1 MFYYLKLTDQ
11 DVVFQNVETLG
22 LSKEKEAAIVRMLDV
37 AKALTLAPS
46 SPERNAS
53 YIAFMNQAVMMTE
66 GLTLQR
72 GDDVI
77 DLSTATYACAW
88 DGLSPYVI
96 TLFGVFPGEISY
108 MGWPQTDVP
117 PPPQEMAVNEQG

>member
-1 MFYYLKLTDQ
+1 MFYYLKLNNQ

-22 LSKEKEAAIVRMLDV
+22 LSKEKEATIIGMLDV
-37 AKALTLAPS
+37 AKALTLAPP
-46 SPERNAS
+46 SPERDTEYA
-53 YIAFMNQAVMMTE
+53 IFMNQAVLMTE
-66 GLTLQR
+66 GLFLER
-72 GDDVI
+72 GEETI
-77 DLSTATYACAW
+77 DLSTASYACAW

-117 PPPQEMAVNEQG
+117 PSPQEMVVDEQG